1 MAENKVPGVIHIHV
15 DDINSVKCKTLLA
28 YCSAFHYTHHVQAD
42 KDVRRS
48 VKRRLLVG
56 EPRIVSDEID

>member
-1 MAENKVPGVIHIHV
+1 MAEMKVPGTIHIHV
-15 DDINSVKCKTLLA
+15 DDVNSLLA
-28 YCSAFHYTHHVQAD
+28 YCGALHYKYHFQTD

-48 VKRRLLVG
+48 MRAKLVVG